1 MQKQNGS
8 ALVLA
13 IIIMALLAAV
23 VIGLSRN
30 TDIDLFVGRN
40 VRLMKQAFL
49 WSDSGLEITEEVIG
63 FSEYTR
69 GDDANSTFPKTGPL
83 TFPDGTTFEVENT
96 GSAIYNANAS
106 TINLLVNGNIAS
118 TVNVNYLG
126 SLTSDGTSIIFASGY
141 EGVGKGVA
149 GGGAMARIYSLR
161 STGNSD
167 NGQSRKRSAEI
178 YRSLSSG
185 K

>member
-1 MQKQNGS
+1 MHKEHGS

-13 IIIMALLAAV
+13 LVIMALLAAV

-30 TDIDLFVGRN
+30 TEIDLFVGRN

-49 WSDSGLEITEEVIG
+49 WSDSGLEITEEIIG

-69 GDDANSTFPKTGPL
+69 GDDENSTFPEDGPIL
-83 TFPDGTTFEVENT
+83 LGGTTFSVENP
-96 GSAIYNANAS
+96 GASIYNANSS
-106 TINLLVNGNIAS
+106 TVNLLVDGNIAS
-118 TVNVNYLG
+118 TVTIRYLG

-167 NGQSRKRSAEI
+167 NEQSRKQSAEI